1 MRAGE
6 KRQGKRDKE
15 SSRDPRAAIRASR
28 GAALLALVALAVSAQ
43 AQQPAGYPV
52 KLVRVITGSTPGGGA
67 DVTARQITTKLAAEL
82 KAQMIVDNRPGVAG
96 MIANEFVSKA
106 APDGY
111 TLLVQ
116 PGSFMMVSAI
126 LNARGAWDPT
136 KALAPVSQVGYYA
149 FVLASHPSVPAKTVK
164 EFIAIARAK
173 PGAVSF
179 VSTGVGSNFHLAG
192 ELFQRMA
199 KVKLWHVP
207 YKGSP
212 PAILD
217 LVAGR
222 AECTFMQVPSLLPHF
237 KAGKLRALGVTGPRR
252 NPLLPDVPPISDT
265 VAGYELT
272 GTEWIMAP
280 AGTPR
285 DILARLN
292 AAATT
297 VLQSPE
303 LKEAWAAKG
312 VEFIPAAPDA
322 LAEKFR
328 QNYEAT
334 AKVIREA
341 GVKPEF

>member
-1 MRAGE
+1 VISNRL
-6 KRQGKRDKE
+6 
-15 SSRDPRAAIRASR
+15 DPSPITHHPLLR
-28 GAALLALVALAVSAQ
+28 GAVALAAILAAGTCA
-43 AQQPAGYPV
+43 AQQYPA
-52 KLVRVITGSTPGGGA
+52 KLVRVVTGSTPGGGA

-82 KAQMIVDNRPGVAG
+82 KAQMIVENRPGVAG
-96 MIANEFVSKA
+96 MIANELVSKA

-126 LNARGAWDPT
+126 LNSRGAWDPT

-149 FVLASHPSVPAKTVK
+149 FVLALHPSVPAKTVK

-173 PGAVSF
+173 PGAISF

-192 ELFQRMA
+192 ELFQRTA

-222 AECTFMQVPSLLPHF
+222 AECTFMQVPGLLPHF

-265 VAGYELT
+265 VPGYELT

-285 DILARLN
+285 DVLARLN
-292 AAATT
+292 AAATA

-303 LKEAWAAKG
+303 LKDAWAAKG
-312 VEFIPAAPDA
+312 VEFIPATPDA
-322 LAEKFR
+322 LVDKFR
-328 QNYEAT
+328 QDYEKT
-334 AKVIREA
+334 ARVIREA

>member
-1 MRAGE
+1 MQARRNEGSAT
-6 KRQGKRDKE
+6 RE
-15 SSRDPRAAIRASR
+15 SRAASHVSRA
-28 GAALLALVALAVSAQ
+28 AAACAVVAAAILSASAQ
-43 AQQPAGYPV
+43 AQQAAGYPV
-52 KLVRVITGSTPGGGA
+52 KLIRVVTGSTPGGGA
-67 DVTARQITTKLAAEL
+67 DVTARQIVTKLAEHL
-82 KAQMIVDNRPGVAG
+82 KVQMIVENRAGVAG

-116 PGSFMMVSAI
+116 PGSFMMISGI
-126 LNARGAWDPT
+126 LNSKGTWDPT
-136 KALAPVSQVGYYA
+136 KSLAPVSQVGYYA
-149 FVLASHPSVPAKTVK
+149 FVLAVHPSVPAKTVK
-164 EFIAIARAK
+164 EFIAVARAK
-173 PGAVSF
+173 PGALSF

-192 ELFQRMA
+192 ELFQQQT

-222 AECTFMQVPSLLPHF
+222 ADSTFMQVPSLLPHF

-265 VAGYELT
+265 VPGYELT

-285 DILARLN
+285 EILARLN
-292 AAATT
+292 AAATA
-297 VLQSPE
+297 VLESAE
-303 LKEAWAAKG
+303 LKDAWAAKG
-312 VEFIPAAPDA
+312 VEFIPGTPDV

-328 QNYEAT
+328 QDYERT
-334 AKVIREA
+334 AALIKRA